1 MVHPLSSALPLIGSA
16 LDMPHEEL
24 PGDIDMPRVQS
35 PVLGASVRFAVAP
48 GQEADGLFQMPGG
61 QSGHFLSPY
70 YRAGHDAWAHGR
82 AEPFLPGPP
91 RHHLTLAP

>member
-1 MVHPLSSALPLIGSA
+1 LLGFA

-24 PGDIDMPRVQS
+24 PVDNDMPRVQG
-35 PVLGASVRFAVAP
+35 PLLGASVRFDVAP
-48 GQEADGLFQMPGG
+48 GQEAEGLFEMPGG

-70 YRAGHDAWAHGR
+70 YRAGHAAWAHGR
-82 AEPFLPGPP
+82 VEPFLPGPP